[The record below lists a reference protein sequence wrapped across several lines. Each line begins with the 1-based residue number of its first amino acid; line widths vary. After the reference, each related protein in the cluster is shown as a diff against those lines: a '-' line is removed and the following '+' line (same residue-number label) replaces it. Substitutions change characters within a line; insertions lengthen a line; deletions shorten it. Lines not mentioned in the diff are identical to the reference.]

1 MLMAVSIN
9 FNIIFKVILVILRMI
24 NLKEMVYFT
33 ILMEMYMKENGN
45 KINGKVREIQDS
57 QMVLNILEIIQII
70 IWMEM
75 ANFGIKMGMNILE
88 KLNKGN

>member
-57 QMVLNILEIIQII
+57 QMDLNILEIIQII

-75 ANFGIKMGMNILE
+75 ANFGIKMEMNILE

>member
-1 MLMAVSIN
+1 
-9 FNIIFKVILVILRMI
+9 MI

-75 ANFGIKMGMNILE
+75 ANFGIKMEMNILE

>member
-1 MLMAVSIN
+1 
-9 FNIIFKVILVILRMI
+9 MI

-57 QMVLNILEIIQII
+57 QMDLNILEIIQII

-75 ANFGIKMGMNILE
+75 ANFGIKMEMNILE

>member
-1 MLMAVSIN
+1 
-9 FNIIFKVILVILRMI
+9 
-24 NLKEMVYFT
+24 
-33 ILMEMYMKENGN
+33 MKENGN

-57 QMVLNILEIIQII
+57 QMDLNILEIIQII

-75 ANFGIKMGMNILE
+75 ANFGIKMEMNILE